1 MIPDGLEPSFPGCK
15 PEVVAAGPRD
25 HDHLLKAEA
34 VRLEL
39 TSEMHSPPVFKT
51 GSSSSRM
58 TSMNCGGR
66 NRTCGPVV
74 QSNGFLPSETTPH
87 REECPVEIE
96 PAMPG
101 EPACPA
107 WKAGT
112 FAARPRARVS
122 FIKAEAVGLEPT
134 SEFYS
139 PPVFKTGSS
148 ASRITPVENKAA
160 VAGIEPASGRLTVAF
175 PYQHRTHCK
184 ISISVVGFEP
194 TISCS
199 QGTRIPRLS
208 HTLLLNWFRRLKRKP
223 KRPAGVEPAHLPWQS
238 STLPLHHGR

>member
-1 MIPDGLEPSFPGCK
+1 MIPDGLEPSFSGCK

-25 HDHLLKAEA
+25 HDLLLKAEA

-39 TSEMHSPPVFKT
+39 TSEMYSPPVFKT

-58 TSMNCGGR
+58 TSRNCGGRNRTHVATVQSRLPVPAQAPPHQVTSKLRGR

-74 QSNGFLPSETTPH
+74 QSNGFLPTETTPH
-87 REECPVEIE
+87 REACPAGI
-96 PAMPG
+96 

-112 FAARPRARVS
+112 FAARPRARES

-139 PPVFKTGSS
+139 PPVFKIGSS
-148 ASRITPVENKAA
+148 TSRITSIQHQAA
-160 VAGIEPASGRLTVAF
+160 VAGIEPASRRLTVAF
-175 PYQHRTHCK
+175 PYQHRTH
-184 ISISVVGFEP
+184 
-194 TISCS
+194 
-199 QGTRIPRLS
+199 RIE
-208 HTLLLNWFRRLKRKP
+208 RLKEE
-223 KRPAGVEPAHLPWQS
+223 G
-238 STLPLHHGR
+238 